1 MASPVNKQ
9 LDHEEAKY
17 GIRFAWYRYE
27 TEQDKELKKDR
38 FAEPPVQPFMYLTY
52 DYEVGTRLRPEIDDT
67 LDLYDVKR
75 LVNAFMKAG
84 LPKTLRNATLMEEIK
99 LAVMTDEIS
108 IDQDGQLAVNWYN
121 GELFIEVVEIYE
133 GNVEDLI
140 RDEDA
145 EDDVDMYEVKKVL
158 ARWEVLAKGTEDE
171 FFPPWEMDRNHAKN
185 KEELQRKQDE
195 EIITPFLDD
204 ERLREWVAALMN
216 ASNANLNIEA
226 QHFKLF
232 GVLHESG
239 QVTARVCL
247 QEGAPYAGDQVILFN
262 RCENFEDLT
271 TVGQP
276 AKLGEVRWFF
286 ETHHSTQ
293 ALEDFNTW
301 FKSKNS

>member
-145 EDDVDMYEVKKVL
+145 EDD
-158 ARWEVLAKGTEDE
+158 
-171 FFPPWEMDRNHAKN
+171 
-185 KEELQRKQDE
+185 QRGNQ
-195 EIITPFLDD
+195 
-204 ERLREWVAALMN
+204 
-216 ASNANLNIEA
+216 
-226 QHFKLF
+226 
-232 GVLHESG
+232 
-239 QVTARVCL
+239 
-247 QEGAPYAGDQVILFN
+247 
-262 RCENFEDLT
+262 
-271 TVGQP
+271 VGQGHPDLP
-276 AKLGEVRWFF
+276 ASGGSGAGGRNGHAVTL
-286 ETHHSTQ
+286 
-293 ALEDFNTW
+293 
-301 FKSKNS
+301 